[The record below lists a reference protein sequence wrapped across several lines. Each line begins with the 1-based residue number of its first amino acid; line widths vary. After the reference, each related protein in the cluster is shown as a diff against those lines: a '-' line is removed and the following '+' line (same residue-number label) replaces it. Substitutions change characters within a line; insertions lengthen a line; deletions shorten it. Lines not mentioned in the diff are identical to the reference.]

1 MLGLRACTH
10 KIAPILGAQKA
21 ESPHTEG
28 FQFHCSFK
36 TLLHCSV
43 WVFQS
48 LLHFPDYIVTLQDT
62 WTYAKFF
69 AAKSQ
74 FTMFQNASTNF
85 GRALR

>member
-10 KIAPILGAQKA
+10 KIASILGAQKA
-21 ESPHTEG
+21 ESPHIEG
-28 FQFHCSFK
+28 FQFHYSFK

-43 WVFQS
+43 WIFQS
-48 LLHFPDYIVTLQDT
+48 LLHFPDYIVTLHPR
-62 WTYAKFF
+62 TYAKFF